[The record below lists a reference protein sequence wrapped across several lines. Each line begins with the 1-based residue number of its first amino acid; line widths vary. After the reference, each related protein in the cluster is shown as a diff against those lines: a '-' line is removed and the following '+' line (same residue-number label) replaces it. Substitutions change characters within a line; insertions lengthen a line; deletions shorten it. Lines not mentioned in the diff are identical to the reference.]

1 MRIGEVVARAGV
13 PAKTIRF
20 WEAERLLADPART
33 PSGYRDYDAGVVER
47 LTFIRN
53 AQAAGLTLDQI
64 RQILD
69 IADSGD
75 PPCLHVRGIIDQ
87 RLAEVDARIAELEA
101 TRARLDVLAGR
112 AAALDPADCQGLCS
126 IIQPPTA
133 GGQQ

>member
-1 MRIGEVVARAGV
+1 MRIGEIVDRAGV

-33 PSGYRDYDAGVVER
+33 PSGYRDYGSGVVER
-47 LTFIRN
+47 LTFIRQ

-75 PPCLHVRGIIDQ
+75 APCLHVPHPGS
-87 RLAEVDARIAELEA
+87 VKH
-101 TRARLDVLAGR
+101 G
-112 AAALDPADCQGLCS
+112 
-126 IIQPPTA
+126 
-133 GGQQ
+133 